1 MYKAKSN
8 YIHRKIAG
16 NDVLITVGR
25 NIANFNGYIELNS
38 TASLIWDTLKSGAT
52 KEELVQLLMNT
63 YNIDEKTAGKDVDEY
78 LGQLSEHEM
87 IEEIHE

>member
-63 YNIDEKTAGKDVDEY
+63 YNIDEKTASKDVDEY

-87 IEEIHE
+87 VEEIHE